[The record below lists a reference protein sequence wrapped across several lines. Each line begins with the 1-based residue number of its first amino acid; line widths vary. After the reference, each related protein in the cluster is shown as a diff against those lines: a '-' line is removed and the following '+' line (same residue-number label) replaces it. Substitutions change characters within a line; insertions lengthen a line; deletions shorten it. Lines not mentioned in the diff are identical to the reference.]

1 MPPAENA
8 FARAV
13 TSSYCNLD
21 TAYLPRKGGA
31 THIAECCTFAWTMQR
46 LSVKSGS
53 GAHRCE
59 IPWLG
64 TLCALALSYS
74 ASTSAEDAPEI
85 AKQAQNPIASMIS
98 VPFQNSATF
107 GVGENSRVQDS
118 LLIEPVVPFKLTS
131 DWNLITR
138 TIVPLIDQP
147 TLAPGLGN
155 VSGLGDVQVSLYMSP
170 IESFHGL
177 IWGLGP
183 SFSFATAS
191 DRSLGSGKDSAG
203 LSTALLTIQGPWLVG
218 VLITDVASIGGQ
230 DNRKSVHQFLM
241 QPFVD
246 YNFSHG
252 WYLASSP
259 IMTADWRATSGNK
272 WTVPVGGGGGKIL
285 HIGRQAINAYIQAF
299 DDVVRPHEGGTWTL
313 RLQVQLLFPK

>member
-1 MPPAENA
+1 MER
-8 FARAV
+8 F
-13 TSSYCNLD
+13 
-21 TAYLPRKGGA
+21 
-31 THIAECCTFAWTMQR
+31 
-46 LSVKSGS
+46 SVESGS
-53 GAHRCE
+53 GMQHHARHR
-59 IPWLG
+59 LG
-64 TLCALALSYS
+64 TLCVFVAICHS
-74 ASTSAEDAPEI
+74 ASANAEDSPEI
-85 AKQAQNPIASMIS
+85 AKQAQNPIASLIS
-98 VPFQNSATF
+98 VPFQNNATF
-107 GVGENSRVQDS
+107 GVGENSPVQDS
-118 LLIEPVVPFKLTS
+118 LLIEPVVPFRLTS
-131 DWNLITR
+131 DCNLITR

-155 VSGLGDVQVSLYMSP
+155 VSGLGDVQLSLYISP
-170 IESFHGL
+170 VEPFRGL

-191 DRSLGSGKDSAG
+191 DRSLGTGKNSAG

-230 DNRKSVHQFLM
+230 DDRKSVHQFLM

-259 IMTADWRATSGNK
+259 IMTADWKATSGNR

-285 HIGRQAINAYIQAF
+285 HIGRQAVNAYVQAF

>member
-1 MPPAENA
+1 MLCVFAALCQSAPAN
-8 FARAV
+8 
-13 TSSYCNLD
+13 
-21 TAYLPRKGGA
+21 
-31 THIAECCTFAWTMQR
+31 
-46 LSVKSGS
+46 
-53 GAHRCE
+53 
-59 IPWLG
+59 
-64 TLCALALSYS
+64 
-74 ASTSAEDAPEI
+74 AEDSPEI

-98 VPFQNSATF
+98 VPFQNNATF
-107 GVGENSRVQDS
+107 GVGEDSRVQDS
-118 LLIEPVVPFKLTS
+118 LLIEPVIPFKLTS

-138 TIVPLIDQP
+138 TIIPLIDQP

-155 VSGLGDVQVSLYMSP
+155 VSGLGDVQLSLYMSP
-170 IESFHGL
+170 VKPFGGL

-191 DRSLGSGKDSAG
+191 DRSLGTGKNSAG
-203 LSTALLTIQGPWLVG
+203 LSTALLTIQGHWLAG

-230 DNRKSVHQFLM
+230 EDRKDVHQFLM

-259 IMTADWRATSGNK
+259 IITANWKATSGNK

-285 HIGRQAINAYIQAF
+285 HIGHQAVNAYVQAF
-299 DDVVRPHEGGTWTL
+299 DNVVHPHEGGRWTL

>member
-1 MPPAENA
+1 MGR
-8 FARAV
+8 F
-13 TSSYCNLD
+13 
-21 TAYLPRKGGA
+21 
-31 THIAECCTFAWTMQR
+31 
-46 LSVKSGS
+46 SVKSGA
-53 GAHRCE
+53 GVRLAKA
-59 IPWLG
+59 WLSILSILVP
-64 TLCALALSYS
+64 LCHS
-74 ASTSAEDAPEI
+74 ASANAEDSPEI

-98 VPFQNSATF
+98 VPFQNSTTF

-118 LLIEPVVPFKLTS
+118 LLIEPVVPFRLTS

-138 TIVPLIDQP
+138 TIVPLIEQP

-155 VSGLGDVQVSLYMSP
+155 VSGLGDVQLSLYMSP
-170 IESFHGL
+170 AEPFRGL

-191 DRSLGSGKDSAG
+191 DRSLGTGKNSAG
-203 LSTALLTIQGPWLVG
+203 LSTAVLTIQGPWLVG

-230 DNRKSVHQFLM
+230 DDRKSVHQFLM

-259 IMTADWRATSGNK
+259 IMTADWKATSGNK

-285 HIGRQAINAYIQAF
+285 HIGRQAVNAYVQAF

-313 RLQVQLLFPK
+313 RLQVQLLFPKK

>member
-1 MPPAENA
+1 ME
-8 FARAV
+8 
-13 TSSYCNLD
+13 
-21 TAYLPRKGGA
+21 
-31 THIAECCTFAWTMQR
+31 R
-46 LSVKSGS
+46 LSVKSAS
-53 GAHRCE
+53 DVQRHARY
-59 IPWLG
+59 WLSM
-64 TLCALALSYS
+64 LCVFVPLCHS
-74 ASTSAEDAPEI
+74 ASADGEDSPEI

-98 VPFQNSATF
+98 VPFQNNATF
-107 GVGENSRVQDS
+107 GVGEKSDVQDS
-118 LLIEPVVPFKLTS
+118 LLIEPVIPFRLTS

-138 TIVPLIDQP
+138 TIVPVIEQP

-155 VSGLGDVQVSLYMSP
+155 VSGLGDVQLSLYMSP
-170 IESFHGL
+170 VKPFGEM

-191 DRSLGSGKDSAG
+191 DRSLGTGKDSAG

-230 DNRKSVHQFLM
+230 DDRQNVHQFLM

-259 IMTADWRATSGNK
+259 IVTANWRATSGNK

-285 HIGRQAINAYIQAF
+285 HIGRQAVNAYIQAF